1 MVKIGNLI
9 HNVKNLYGDLPN
21 TTLPQNHPSRK
32 KKKKRTSKKHMPNS
46 ELECEWFKAII
57 IHTRTGPIHKAMI

>member
-21 TTLPQNHPSRK
+21 TTLLQNQPSR
-32 KKKKRTSKKHMPNS
+32 KKKRTSKKHTPNS

-57 IHTRTGPIHKAMI
+57 NHTRTGPIHKAMI